1 MARVQQPQKNSKP
14 VAKTQAS
21 KNPKGKQELAKT
33 NPKREPSKNEILFF
47 RIGLMVIALTIITVT
62 IIFIIQYFMDKEEE
76 KGIFDDYTH
85 ITASDLRYL
94 TYNHGDSTYGMFDFF
109 MGKEQYEDLYQAIT
123 DNNYIYVYFYRA
135 SDLNDSIVEQI
146 KAMDLE
152 GKAFFLINLDTA
164 DGQSVFT
171 NGELSH
177 LNLDQSRQQMLLTFD
192 VDGANPQTFR
202 LDSVANQIRITL
214 NTIN

>member
-21 KNPKGKQELAKT
+21 KNPKSKQELAKT

-62 IIFIIQYFMDKEEE
+62 IIFIIQYFMDKDEA
-76 KGIFDDYTH
+76 KGVFDDYQH

-109 MGKEQYEDLYQAIT
+109 MGKEEYEDLYQAIT
-123 DNNYIYVYFYRA
+123 DNNYI
-135 SDLNDSIVEQI
+135 
-146 KAMDLE
+146 
-152 GKAFFLINLDTA
+152 FLCI
-164 DGQSVFT
+164 
-171 NGELSH
+171 
-177 LNLDQSRQQMLLTFD
+177 
-192 VDGANPQTFR
+192 
-202 LDSVANQIRITL
+202 
-214 NTIN
+214 

>member
-21 KNPKGKQELAKT
+21 KNPKSKQELAKT

-62 IIFIIQYFMDKEEE
+62 IIFIIQYFMDKDEA
-76 KGIFDDYTH
+76 KGVFDDYQH

-109 MGKEQYEDLYQAIT
+109 MGKEEYEDLYQAIT

-177 LNLDQSRQQMLLTFD
+177 LDLDQSRQQMLLTFD